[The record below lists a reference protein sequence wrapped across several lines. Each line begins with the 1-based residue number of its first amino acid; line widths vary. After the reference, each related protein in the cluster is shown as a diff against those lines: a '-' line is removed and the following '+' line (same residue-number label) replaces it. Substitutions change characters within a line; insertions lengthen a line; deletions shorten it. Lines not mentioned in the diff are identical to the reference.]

1 MTDSAV
7 ADSRYS
13 PAEVAAA
20 RQAAHEAEQ
29 AALQAFGCLQPGGP
43 STAAADGVPAP
54 PVAPPAGIV
63 AAEPGA
69 APGEPE
75 HRCAGAPEP
84 APPLPP
90 ESTWSAVPADAP
102 PPPEPS
108 DYEYEVQGGQRAGQ
122 ELHRG
127 QDEARARSRI
137 SGLLDRCYR
146 WPPSGPA

>member
-102 PPPEPS
+102 PPPDPS
-108 DYEYEVQGGQRAGQ
+108 DYEYAVSCLERLSAI
-122 ELHRG
+122 
-127 QDEARARSRI
+127 API
-137 SGLLDRCYR
+137 
-146 WPPSGPA
+146 